1 MKYSFLFIL
10 AALPMLSCS
19 GNDDSTI
26 ETPKPAEKEV
36 FQFEYK
42 NYAVQNISVYKGP
55 SGQKTDVSESYL
67 NSYWSTYQEP
77 AWKKISLDL
86 KNNSLQLISG
96 TSADLTYSVKINQD
110 SIFIT
115 ENNEQNFIGIFNRSE
130 SSFTLK
136 RSFRYV
142 KRMPRENMNALTIS
156 QKAIFGI
163 TAYQDIF
170 GKSVFDNP
178 SAMTAT
184 GDDIVW
190 TNIDYQYKNL

>member
-1 MKYSFLFIL
+1 MKKSFYIIL
-10 AALPMLSCS
+10 TSLLAVSCS
-19 GNDDSTI
+19 SNDDQII
-26 ETPKPAEKEV
+26 ENPNPTEKEV

-86 KNNSLQLISG
+86 KNNSLHLISG
-96 TSADLTYSVKINQD
+96 TSADIKYIVNIEKDSVFIN
-110 SIFIT
+110 
-115 ENNEQNFIGIFNRSE
+115 ENSGKSFVGIFNKNE
-130 SSFTLK
+130 ASFTLK

-142 KRMPRENMNALTIS
+142 KKMPRENVNALTIS
-156 QKAIFGI
+156 QKTVFGM

-170 GKSVFDNP
+170 GKSAFDNP
-178 SAMTAT
+178 SSMDAT

-190 TNIDYQYKNL
+190 ANMDYYYKNL

>member
-26 ETPKPAEKEV
+26 ETLKPAEKEV

-156 QKAIFGI
+156 QKAVFGI

-190 TNIDYQYKNL
+190 TNIDYHYKNL

>member
-1 MKYSFLFIL
+1 MKKSFYIIL
-10 AALPMLSCS
+10 TSLLAVSCS
-19 GNDDSTI
+19 GSDDQII
-26 ETPKPAEKEV
+26 ENPKPVEKEV
-36 FQFEYK
+36 YQFQYK
-42 NYAVQNISVYKGP
+42 NYTVQNITVYKGP

-67 NSYWSTYQEP
+67 NNYWSTYQEP

-96 TSADLTYSVKINQD
+96 NSADITYSVKIEND
-110 SIFIT
+110 SVFIN

-142 KRMPRENMNALTIS
+142 KKMPRENVNALTIS
-156 QKAIFGI
+156 QKTVFGM

-170 GKSVFDNP
+170 GKSAFDNP
-178 SAMTAT
+178 SSMDTT
-184 GDDIVW
+184 GDDILWV
-190 TNIDYQYKNL
+190 NMDYYYKNL

>member
-1 MKYSFLFIL
+1 MKYSFLLIL
-10 AALPMLSCS
+10 AVLPMLSCS
-19 GNDDSTI
+19 GNDDGTI
-26 ETPKPAEKEV
+26 ENPKPAEKDV
-36 FQFEYK
+36 SQLEYK

-67 NSYWSTYQEP
+67 SNYWSTYQEP
-77 AWKKISLDL
+77 AWKNISLDL
-86 KNNSLQLISG
+86 KTNSLQLISG
-96 TSADLTYSVKINQD
+96 TSADLTYSVKIDQD
-110 SIFIT
+110 SVFIT

-156 QKAIFGI
+156 QKAVFGI

-178 SAMTAT
+178 SAMTVT

-190 TNIDYQYKNL
+190 ANIDYQYKKL

>member
-26 ETPKPAEKEV
+26 ETLKPAEKEV

-142 KRMPRENMNALTIS
+142 KRMPRENMNVLTIS
-156 QKAIFGI
+156 QKAVFGI

-190 TNIDYQYKNL
+190 TNIDYHYKNL